1 MTILQQQA
9 AQPAGGTWSFL
20 VMMLLIFVVM
30 WFFMIRP
37 QQKKQKELE
46 QFRNA
51 LQKGDKIVTI
61 GGIYGVVSEV
71 KEKYILVDGIQ
82 RITTIDQFES
92 GTWKQSGK
100 ERKFRINLKTSNWHN
115 KGFSNLDES
124 DKQFFYDYPLSVM
137 IFAAS

>member
-9 AQPAGGTWSFL
+9 AQPAGGNWCFL

-71 KEKYILVDGIQ
+71 KEKYILVEVDNNVKLRVDRSAIVKD
-82 RITTIDQFES
+82 ITDVPA
-92 GTWKQSGK
+92 K
-100 ERKFRINLKTSNWHN
+100 
-115 KGFSNLDES
+115 
-124 DKQFFYDYPLSVM
+124 
-137 IFAAS
+137 